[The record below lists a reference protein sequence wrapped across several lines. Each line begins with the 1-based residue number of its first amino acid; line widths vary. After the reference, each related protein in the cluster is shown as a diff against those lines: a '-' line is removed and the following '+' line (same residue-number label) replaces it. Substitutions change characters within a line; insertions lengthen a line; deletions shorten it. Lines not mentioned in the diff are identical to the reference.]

1 MTAARPVG
9 HFSGALTGL
18 AIGFASAALVLV
30 PWLVTGARLPVQ
42 NLWRYEVLPG
52 DMPWALLPVSQYYA
66 LRIAVMLFTGRTL
79 AGLAVRLLRRV
90 VEVPPWSAAVGVLV
104 VHSIAII
111 QSFAVV
117 ADGLGLH
124 EPRVDQR
131 AVLYFAGWLGGTI
144 FAAFLAQAVFWLAT
158 RKSVSAASLGLAL
171 SAVPFSSWIVD
182 TASMLSSPGGLP
194 PEIPAIGMWLPA
206 VLVAVALAWCG
217 LRPLRRMLVWV
228 ASLAALWITPALF
241 TSVGNALGMR
251 VLNGDLSAMREVATE
266 IFPLALG
273 LFLAPTL
280 LALALATVLTGVNVT
295 IHRRTH
301 AKHRSREHAPAGT
314 DSPR

>member
-1 MTAARPVG
+1 MTAVRHVG

-30 PWLVTGARLPVQ
+30 PWLLTGARLPVQ
-42 NLWRYEVLPG
+42 NLWQYEVLPG
-52 DMPWALLPVSQYYA
+52 DMPRALLPVSEYYA
-66 LRIAVMLFTGRTL
+66 LRIAVMLFIGGTL
-79 AGLAVRLLRRV
+79 AGLAVRLLRRL

-117 ADGLGLH
+117 ADGLRLH

-131 AVLYFAGWLGGTI
+131 AVLYFGGLLGGTI
-144 FAAFLAQAVFWLAT
+144 FAVFLTQGVFWLAT
-158 RKSVSAASLGLAL
+158 RKSVSVASLGMAL
-171 SAVPFSSWIVD
+171 SAVPFSLWIVD
-182 TASMLSSPGGLP
+182 TASMLSSPGALP
-194 PEIPAIGMWLPA
+194 PEIPAIGKWLPA
-206 VLVAVALAWCG
+206 VLVAVVLAWCG
-217 LRPLRRMLVWV
+217 LHPLRRLLVWIT
-228 ASLAALWITPALF
+228 SLAGLWITPALF

-273 LFLAPTL
+273 LFLPPTL
-280 LALALATVLTGVNVT
+280 LALALATVLTGVNMT
-295 IHRRTH
+295 IRRRRP
-301 AKHRSREHAPAGT
+301 AKHSPGEHAPMPT
-314 DSPR
+314 DIPP